1 MLHIDQSS
9 IKSIQRMQI
18 RIKEMKSETKRG
30 FSSHFPPLPFF
41 TLSTWFTIF
50 RKNLYVYLFTK
61 RLFIKIYTAFFT
73 VYTVNKEV
81 TTFENIFKWRLQ
93 LAWVSYLSFSLV
105 FLDIYITEFLEFFYL
120 YMFHW
125 DFEKQ
130 RERERKEKENREKWE
145 REPESKRK
153 CEKDR
158 KRENER

>member
-105 FLDIYITEFLEFFYL
+105 FLDIYITEFLEFFLSL
-120 YMFHW
+120 YVSLRLW
-125 DFEKQ
+125 ETA
-130 RERERKEKENREKWE
+130 REREERERKQREM
-145 REPESKRK
+145 
-153 CEKDR
+153 R
-158 KRENER
+158 KRAREQKKMWKR